1 MVVSDKYK
9 FVYFD
14 VPKTGS
20 RSAQDTL
27 REIDKNARII
37 YTGRI
42 PSGQFL
48 GKNMHVH
55 SRAVPAAAKNYT
67 KIVTV
72 RHPYDWIVSYF
83 YFYKQRKLSP
93 ELHTIDKFI
102 DYCIRCVE
110 EHPSNTKDIAIYR
123 HFPVWKYME
132 PFGYDIFL
140 KLEDI
145 NNEVINKLSFYPK
158 NKKWRKDNIND
169 RKPPTKEVLT
179 DELKIKIQRWAG
191 KDFELFGYER

>member
-1 MVVSDKYK
+1 MFYVLYI
-9 FVYFD
+9 
-14 VPKTGS
+14 
-20 RSAQDTL
+20 QDTL

-37 YTGRI
+37 PTGRI
-42 PSGQFL
+42 PCGQFL
-48 GKNMHVH
+48 GENMHVH
-55 SRAVPAAAKNYT
+55 SRAVPSSAKNYT

-83 YFYKQRKLSP
+83 YFYQFRNLLP
-93 ELHTIDKFI
+93 ELYTINKFI

-110 EHPSNTKDIAIYR
+110 EHPSNTPDIAIYR
-123 HFPVWKYME
+123 HFPIWKYME

-145 NNEVINKLSFYPK
+145 NNEVINKLSFYPEGK
-158 NKKWRKDNIND
+158 RWRKDNVNP